1 MRRAIAAALSV
12 TALFWLGL
20 NPAGAQ
26 RAAEE
31 GPIQFTADEVT
42 HDREL
47 GIIRASGNVEA
58 SRDGQVLLA
67 DTITYNQKLDVVS
80 ASGNVSLLQPD
91 GAVIFANLIELTGD
105 FKDGILRDLRVRLAD
120 NARFAAA
127 GARRSGGN
135 VLEMRNA
142 AYSPC
147 ESCPKQPERP
157 PLWQLKARKIVHDE
171 TKQVVEYR
179 DAWMEFLGVPV
190 AYTPY
195 FYHPDPTVKRRSGFL
210 TPSFGGSSTLGTTV
224 STPYYIAISP
234 SRDFTITPTLTAK
247 ERAILA
253 GEYRERFAAAELRTT
268 GNLTFDSEDEF
279 RGHIDAAYREDI
291 SNTWRGGVDL
301 QRSSDDTY
309 LRRYNF
315 SSAKTLTSRGFAEG
329 FRGRNYMALNA
340 YAFQGLQEN
349 DDPGTTPLV
358 LPMFEYQHVGNP
370 NRIGAFNT
378 IDASVLALTRSDGRD
393 TRRAS
398 LGGAWNLPFRSNIG
412 DRYLLSL
419 KLRGDLYHVD
429 HEEGSAADDGVAER
443 IYTEANL
450 GWRLPLSR
458 HDGNFSQI
466 LEPIASIVV
475 SPYGGNPVEIPNEDS
490 VDVEFDDT
498 NLFSSSRF
506 TGIDRVEGGPRMNYG
521 LKWSVVG
528 LQGGGTSVFVGQSYR
543 LKDDATFSAGTG
555 LDDNLSDIVARVD
568 VTPGKYIDLG
578 YRTRL
583 DKDNH
588 SPSRNELALS
598 VGSQAL
604 NASVNY
610 AFFEREQ
617 GSEFGGRE
625 ELSASA
631 RARLSRYWRTNFSSL
646 YDVEDDALRSVSF
659 GIVYE
664 CDCFDFDMTLRRTLF
679 EDRDLGRE
687 NSILIRL
694 TFETLGEVRT
704 GVLASGS

>member
-1 MRRAIAAALSV
+1 MRRAIAAALLA
-12 TALFWLGL
+12 TALSWLGL
-20 NPAGAQ
+20 DPIRAQGAADEQ
-26 RAAEE
+26 
-31 GPIQFTADEVT
+31 PIRFIADEVT

-58 SRDGQVLLA
+58 SRNGQVLLA
-67 DTITYNQKLDVVS
+67 DTITYNQKLDVVT

-91 GAVIFANLIELTGD
+91 GDVLFANLVELTGD
-105 FKDGILRDLRVRLAD
+105 FKDGILQDLRVRLSD

-142 AYSPC
+142 VYSPC
-147 ESCPKQPERP
+147 QSCPDQPERP

-171 TKQVVEYR
+171 TKQVVEYTN
-179 DAWMEFLGVPV
+179 AWMEFMGVPV
-190 AYTPY
+190 VYTPY
-195 FYHPDPTVKRRSGFL
+195 FSHPDPTVKRRSGFL
-210 TPSFGGSSTLGTTV
+210 TPSVGGSSTLGTTI
-224 STPYYIAISP
+224 STPYYIAVSP
-234 SRDFTITPTLTAK
+234 SRDFTITPTLTTK
-247 ERAILA
+247 ERAVLA
-253 GEYRERFAAAELRTT
+253 GEYRERFAAADLRTT
-268 GNLTFDSEDEF
+268 GSLTFDSEDEY

-301 QRSSDDTY
+301 QRSTDDTY
-309 LRRYNF
+309 LRRYKF
-315 SSAKTLTSRGFAEG
+315 SSPKTLTSRGFVEG

-340 YAFQGLQEN
+340 YAFQGLQAN

-358 LPMFEYQHVGNP
+358 LPMFEYQHVGLP

-378 IDASVLALTRSDGRD
+378 IDASLLSLSRSDGRD
-393 TRRAS
+393 TRRGS
-398 LGGAWNLPFRSNIG
+398 LGGDWNLPFRSNLG
-412 DRYLLSL
+412 DRYQLSL

-429 HEEGSAADDGVAER
+429 HESGSAADDGVTGR
-443 IYTEANL
+443 IYPEANL

-466 LEPIASIVV
+466 LEPVASVVV
-475 SPYGGNPVEIPNEDS
+475 SPYGGNPTDIPNEDS

-498 NLFSSSRF
+498 NLFSPSRF
-506 TGIDRVEGGPRMNYG
+506 AGIDRVEGGPRMNYG

-543 LKDDATFSAGTG
+543 LKDDSTFAAGTG

-588 SPSRNELALS
+588 SPSRNELAFS
-598 VGSQAL
+598 VGPQAL
-604 NASVNY
+604 NAAVNY

-631 RARLSRYWRTNFSSL
+631 RATLSRSWRTNFSSL
-646 YDVEDDALRSVSF
+646 YDVEDDALRSIAL
-659 GIVYE
+659 GIVYV
-664 CDCFDFDMTLRRTLF
+664 CDCFTFDMTLRRTLF
-679 EDRDLGRE
+679 EDRDIGRE
-687 NSILIRL
+687 NSILFRL
-694 TFETLGEVRT
+694 TFETLGEVQT
-704 GVLASGS
+704 GVLTSGN

>member
-1 MRRAIAAALSV
+1 MRRAIASALLV

-20 NPAGAQ
+20 NPAQAQ
-26 RAAEE
+26 GAAEE
-31 GPIQFTADEVT
+31 RPILFTADEVT

-67 DTITYNQKLDVVS
+67 DTVTYNEKLDVVS

-91 GAVIFANLIELTGD
+91 GTVLFANLIELTGD
-105 FKDGILRDLRVRLAD
+105 FKDGILRDLRVLLSD

-142 AYSPC
+142 VYSPC
-147 ESCPKQPERP
+147 ESCPNQPERP

-171 TKQVVEYR
+171 TEQVVEYTN
-179 DAWMEFLGVPV
+179 AWMEFMGVPV

-195 FYHPDPTVKRRSGFL
+195 FSHPDPTVKRRSGFL
-210 TPSFGGSSTLGTTV
+210 APSFGGSSTLGTTI

-234 SRDFTITPTLTAK
+234 SRDFTITPILTTK
-247 ERAILA
+247 ERAVLA
-253 GEYRERFAAAELRTT
+253 GEYRERFAAADLRTA

-279 RGHIDAAYREDI
+279 RGHIDAAYRQDI
-291 SNTWRGGVDL
+291 SNTWRGGADL

-315 SSAKTLTSRGFAEG
+315 SSAKTLTSRGFAEA

-358 LPMFEYQHVGNP
+358 LPMFEYQHVGLP

-378 IDASVLALTRSDGRD
+378 IDAGVLALTRSDGRD

-398 LGGAWNLPFRSNIG
+398 LGGGWNLPFRSNIG

-429 HEEGSAADDGVAER
+429 HEAGSAADDGVTGR
-443 IYTEANL
+443 IYPETSL

-458 HDGNFSQI
+458 HDRNYSQI

-475 SPYGGNPVEIPNEDS
+475 SPYGGNPTDIPNEDS

-498 NLFSSSRF
+498 NLFSPSRF
-506 TGIDRVEGGPRMNYG
+506 AGIDRVEGGPRMNYG

-543 LKDDATFSAGTG
+543 LKDDSTFSTGTG

-568 VTPGKYIDLG
+568 VTPGKYIDLS

-588 SPSRNELALS
+588 SPSRNELALN
-598 VGSQAL
+598 VGPQVL
-604 NASVNY
+604 NATVNY

-617 GSEFGGRE
+617 GSEFAGRE

-631 RARLSRYWRTNFSSL
+631 RATLSRLWRTNFSSL
-646 YDVEDDALRSVSF
+646 YDVEDDALRSISL

-664 CDCFDFDMTLRRTLF
+664 CDCFTFDMTYRRTLF

-687 NSILIRL
+687 NSILFRL
-694 TFETLGEVRT
+694 TFKTLGEVQT